1 MVNMKHQIYFN
12 DIPLPSFVIVKQ
24 INTQILADITNTTV
38 KGVVGYR
45 HKKIEFGS
53 KLITIDFSLERDG
66 VLSKF
71 EQQQELIQWLK
82 GDDWKESKLILPDN
96 PNLYYMAICNNGFDL
111 DYSDI
116 EGEGTIEFLIC
127 DPHRYGIQN
136 IDIKLSDINKYDMQL
151 GTEYSYPKI
160 IFDITSDCEELKLT
174 LKNKKYDNYIR
185 FKHNFLTNDKLII
198 DMKTKKITLNG
209 ETKMQILTLDSRYHM
224 IDPNILSN
232 EYNFEIGNA
241 DITLEAQEVYL

>member
-12 DIPLPSFVIVKQ
+12 DIPLPSFVIIKQ
-24 INTQILADITNTTV
+24 INTQILADITNTTI
-38 KGVVGYR
+38 KANIGHK
-45 HKKIEFGS
+45 HKKIELGT
-53 KLITIDFSLERDG
+53 KLISIDFSLERNG
-66 VLSKF
+66 ILSKF

-82 GDDWKESKLILPDN
+82 GDNWKESRLILPDN
-96 PNLYYMAICNNGFDL
+96 PYLYYMAICNNGFNL
-111 DYSDI
+111 GYSDI

-160 IFDITSDCEELKLT
+160 IFDITSNCKELKLT
-174 LKNKKYDNYIR
+174 LKNNKYDNYIR

-198 DMKTKKITLNG
+198 NMKTKKITLNG
-209 ETKMQILTLDSRYHM
+209 ETKMNILTLDSRYHM
-224 IDPNILSN
+224 FSPNVKEN
-232 EYNFEIGNA
+232 EYNLKIGNA
-241 DITLEAQEVYL
+241 DITLEVQEVYL